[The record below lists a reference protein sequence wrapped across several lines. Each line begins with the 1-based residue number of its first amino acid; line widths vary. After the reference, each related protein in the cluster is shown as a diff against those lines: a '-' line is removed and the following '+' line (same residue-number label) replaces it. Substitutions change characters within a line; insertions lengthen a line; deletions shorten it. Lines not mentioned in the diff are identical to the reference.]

1 MDIIVDNK
9 NDNKTQYVSNGVTYD
24 SFWDAI
30 WADIWGNS
38 KRRRVTPNLMEAWK
52 KAICWTI
59 FYFHGNDYYGFYC
72 QSEQE
77 LSEVAFIVGYEKG
90 IFVEDENGSL
100 ELSAGEYPAVV
111 TEALED
117 WYKKAKAELKRTN
130 NYRGFMSQSLHR
142 WELNSDGNGGYHWV
156 FSCYGTVEWLLMRV
170 RMDLSALETLE
181 ADLEALHSARP
192 YKYDREFRWDPNMP
206 VADIVNGMTALLDGT
221 GLNFYLEPMVDKK
234 SETGR
239 NSPFK
244 DAIYSI
250 HIYKDSAAHVTAA
263 ATDTTAD
270 AEAKAEAIAVAIGE
284 AGITTLLW
292 NDRAALNM
300 NEHRLYVFSKYRKPR
315 TYNF

>member
-1 MDIIVDNK
+1 MDIIVNNK

-30 WADIWGNS
+30 WTDIWGKNA
-38 KRRRVTPNLMEAWK
+38 RRRTKCSPNLMEAWK

-90 IFVEDENGSL
+90 IFVEGETGSL
-100 ELSAGEYPAVV
+100 NVSAGEYPSIV
-111 TEALED
+111 TKALED

-130 NYRGFMSQSLHR
+130 NYRGFLNRPDS
-142 WELNSDGNGGYHWV
+142 WEYKSDGNGSYHCV
-156 FSCYGTVEWLLMRV
+156 FSNYGTVEWLLMRV

-206 VADIVNGMTALLDGT
+206 VADIVSGMTALLDGT
-221 GLNFYLEPMVDKK
+221 GLNFYLEPMVDKN

-239 NSPFK
+239 KSPLK
-244 DAIYSI
+244 DVIYSI
-250 HIYKDSAAHVTAA
+250 HIYKDSAAHVTATAGTATGA
-263 ATDTTAD
+263 ATDTEAD
-270 AEAKAEAIAVAIGE
+270 AEAISEG
-284 AGITTLLW
+284 GITTLLW

-300 NEHRLYVFSKYRKPR
+300 NEHQLCVFSKYRKVR